1 MEPEIRPSNL
11 ITLQHVY
18 STVETPHVDFSQI
31 SKSGTQI
38 SVFICADD
46 NKPMRIALFC
56 SN

>member
-31 SKSGTQI
+31 SDSGTQI